1 MHVTFGGQ
9 QQLQFGMGRR
19 KRQATDAEPA
29 QDADAKEGSQRS
41 LPKSERLTRRP
52 AGAEGFRPVPPVS
65 LVAPKTDNFE
75 YASVGARRLLNISP
89 NSVAVKKRKLDIP
102 VTAIEDAADIGH
114 GSADVQRLLKIRP
127 PSVVVKS
134 RNGQDAGRINTKPCP
149 KDPALRQRWID
160 ELAALHEEHEKWQFR
175 IKAKKAEVDDHDFAL
190 DPKEIQRMKAER
202 SKQHAFYYE
211 PFADVVVSNREK
223 LTRGEEID
231 EEAEEIN
238 KQNAITRAEILRRG
252 L

>member
-89 NSVAVKKRKLDIP
+89 DSVANKKRKRNTP
-102 VTAIEDAADIGH
+102 VTAIDDAVDIGH

-127 PSVVVKS
+127 DSVVVKS

-149 KDPALRQRWID
+149 KDKEGRQRWID
-160 ELAALHEEHEKWQFR
+160 ELAALHENREMWQFK
-175 IKAKKAEVDDHDFAL
+175 ISAKKAEVDDNAFAL
-190 DPKEIQRMKAER
+190 DPEKIKRMKAER

-211 PFADVVVSNREK
+211 PFADVVVPNLVK
-223 LTRGEEID
+223 LARGEGI
-231 EEAEEIN
+231 EA
-238 KQNAITRAEILRRG
+238 R
-252 L
+252 